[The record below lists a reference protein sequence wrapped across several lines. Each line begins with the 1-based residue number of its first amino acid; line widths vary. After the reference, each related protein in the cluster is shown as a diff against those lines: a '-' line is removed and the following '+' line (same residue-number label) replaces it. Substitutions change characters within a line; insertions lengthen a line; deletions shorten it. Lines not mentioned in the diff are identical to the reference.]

1 MPIGQTEEK
10 ERTFIFSSQTVHRF
24 MKFTLI
30 TTALMLGVFA
40 ITPASQAAGPLD
52 PSAGPGSPAT
62 QMPSLVEIKA
72 AIDAL
77 ATSSLN
83 GRTPIPGTSG
93 AAAAG
98 PAFTISAP
106 GSYVLTGNIAVTSG
120 DAIRITASSVTL
132 DLNGFTISSNSSGL
146 SGAAINIDP
155 GATSLTDVH
164 VKNGHVRGNT
174 VYTSSWLDGG
184 FEWGVKAAPST
195 TSAISLSELRI
206 TRCGSGIAIP
216 SAKVDRCAVESIHH
230 YGIQANDVT
239 NSVVERCGETGILAS
254 KVSDCT
260 ADTLGTDLV
269 SIHAG
274 IQANNVARCTATAKG
289 QAYGI
294 NGGVV
299 TQCSAT
305 STSSTWAAINGKVV
319 SYCLGSSPSAVNAIV
334 ADTSAIGC
342 VAAQGISSPSK
353 HLGTP

>member
-1 MPIGQTEEK
+1 
-10 ERTFIFSSQTVHRF
+10 
-24 MKFTLI
+24 MKFTTI
-30 TTALMLGVFA
+30 TTALMLGMFA
-40 ITPASQAAGPLD
+40 IAPASQAAGPLD

-98 PAFTISAP
+98 PAFTISQP
-106 GSYVLTGNIAVTSG
+106 GSYVLTGNIVVSSD

-132 DLNGFTISSNSSGL
+132 DLNGFTISSSASGL

-155 GATSLTDVH
+155 GSSSLTDVY

-174 VYTSSWLDGG
+174 VYISSWLDGG
-184 FEWGVKAAPST
+184 FEWGVKAASST

-206 TRCGSGIAIP
+206 TRCGSGIALP
-216 SAKVDRCAVESIHH
+216 VATAKVDRCAVESIHH

-239 NSVVERCGETGILAS
+239 NSVAERCGETGILAS

-260 ADTLGTDLV
+260 ADTLGTNLA
-269 SIHAG
+269 SNNAG
-274 IQANNVARCTATAKG
+274 IQATNVARCTATAKG
-289 QAYGI
+289 NAYGI

-299 TQCSAT
+299 TQCTASGASFT
-305 STSSTWAAINGKVV
+305 LPAINGKVV
-319 SYCLGSSPSAVNAIV
+319 SYCHASSPSAPNAIV

-342 VAAQGISSPSK
+342 VAAQGILATSK